1 MGDGVA
7 VGAGVAVCAG
17 VAAGVAIGVGVAV
30 GVEAGRTLADGAAE
44 PAVGA
49 AGPAQAAT
57 RLAAANKHC
66 QPTLDDPSATRPTIH
81 ESILR

>member
-7 VGAGVAVCAG
+7 VGAGVAVC
-17 VAAGVAIGVGVAV
+17 AGVAIGVGVAV

-57 RLAAANKHC
+57 RLAAADEHC